1 MAEDLLSRIGAE
13 IDARMRELRP
23 FVDEYEQTLAAAD
36 ALERKRDV
44 VEPPRPPARRRATV
58 ADASAARVSPGLTS
72 TSAAR
77 SARAAG
83 SAPRPSARAPQE
95 RAVRG
100 AAQQAILA
108 ALEHGSH
115 TVSELGVVTAMSAA
129 NIRENLRRLLK
140 AGRVTRASRDG
151 KAAYALSR

>member
-1 MAEDLLSRIGAE
+1 MAEELLSRIRGE

-23 FVDEYEQTLAAAD
+23 LVDEYEQTLAAAG
-36 ALERKRDV
+36 ALKSQGGAEPATPAPRKR
-44 VEPPRPPARRRATV
+44 RAPAAKAKAAKTPV
-58 ADASAARVSPGLTS
+58 STAARTD
-72 TSAAR
+72 
-77 SARAAG
+77 
-83 SAPRPSARAPQE
+83 ARAPRG

-115 TVSELGVVTAMSAA
+115 TVSELVVVTAMSAP

-140 AGRVTRASRDG
+140 AGAVQRASREG

>member
-1 MAEDLLSRIGAE
+1 MAGDLLSRIGAE
-13 IDARMRELRP
+13 IDARIRELRP

-44 VEPPRPPARRRATV
+44 VESPRSPARRKATAGAGAAPRRPPAQ
-58 ADASAARVSPGLTS
+58 
-72 TSAAR
+72 
-77 SARAAG
+77 
-83 SAPRPSARAPQE
+83 APHE

-115 TVSELGVVTAMSAA
+115 TVGELVVVTAMSAA

-140 AGRVTRASRDG
+140 AGTVTRASRDG

>member
-44 VEPPRPPARRRATV
+44 VEPPRPPVRRRASMTEAPAAGPSTRAPSKV
-58 ADASAARVSPGLTS
+58 RTPGAARP
-72 TSAAR
+72 
-77 SARAAG
+77 
-83 SAPRPSARAPQE
+83 PRE

-100 AAQQAILA
+100 AAEQAIMA

-115 TVSELGVVTAMSAA
+115 TVGELVVVTAMSAP

-140 AGRVTRASRDG
+140 ARSVARASRDG

>member
-1 MAEDLLSRIGAE
+1 MAEDLLSRIGVE

-36 ALERKRDV
+36 ALQRKRDV
-44 VEPPRPPARRRATV
+44 AEPPQPPARRRAT
-58 ADASAARVSPGLTS
+58 ASRSP
-72 TSAAR
+72 
-77 SARAAG
+77 
-83 SAPRPSARAPQE
+83 ARAPRQGSTPGPARVPGE

-115 TVSELGVVTAMSAA
+115 TVGELVVVTAMSAP

-140 AGRVTRASRDG
+140 AGTVVRASRDG